1 MDFAKLGERDMSK
14 EDMSLDMALKII
26 GDSDLAVSKNVT
38 EKNDMLT
45 EAEMGT
51 EDSIE
56 LYSFGFNSLL
66 LADKIHGF
74 HLGCQSG
81 FHHTHLQTVYETL
94 RDFADSLSEI
104 TLSGGVAYQYE
115 PMTDIVKPEP
125 FTIKNAVDTIDSYID
140 DLEEM
145 SSRHKDNTRIANLI
159 DDTIEKLS
167 KEVGLLR
174 TFK

>member
-1 MDFAKLGERDMSK
+1 MSK
-14 EDMSLDMALKII
+14 EDMSLNTALKII
-26 GDSDLAVSKNVT
+26 EESDLAVTKNVT
-38 EKNDMLT
+38 EKKDMLT
-45 EAEMGT
+45 EAEIGT

-66 LADKIHGF
+66 LADKIHVF

-145 SSRHKDNTRIANLI
+145 SKRHKDNTRIANLI